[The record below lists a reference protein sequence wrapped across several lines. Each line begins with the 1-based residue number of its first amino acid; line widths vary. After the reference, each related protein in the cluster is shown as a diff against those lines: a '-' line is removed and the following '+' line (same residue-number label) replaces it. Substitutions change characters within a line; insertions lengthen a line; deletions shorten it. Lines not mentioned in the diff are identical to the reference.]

1 LYRAIDHYDDLLE
14 ESRLFKN
21 TIDEVLTLQIFYDD
35 MVYDRMNN
43 DDAEIDFDFE
53 DADFDLAD
61 EPPRVQPSNEPP
73 TLLPTDM
80 EVAELS
86 DRIYGPSET
95 GSAYGNIYTRNAPI
109 EGMTKTH
116 RNEIIAKGKRS
127 RADYV
132 GDAELNTFN
141 EAWRD
146 AATVIQERKIQ
157 ERLQETKNKKTNK
170 KKRKRPMG
178 GARIT
183 KSKKQRKQRKN
194 KSRKSSRR
202 NQKK

>member
-1 LYRAIDHYDDLLE
+1 MGCHCINVIHKNQA
-14 ESRLFKN
+14 KN

-43 DDAEIDFDFE
+43 DDADFDFE
-53 DADFDLAD
+53 DAEFNLAD
-61 EPPRVQPSNEPP
+61 EPPRVQPFDEPP

-86 DRIYGPSET
+86 DRIYGPSGT
-95 GSAYGNIYTRNAPI
+95 GSVYGNIYTRNVPI
-109 EGMTKTH
+109 ERMTKTR

-127 RADYV
+127 RADYL
-132 GDAELNTFN
+132 GDDELNTLN

-157 ERLQETKNKKTNK
+157 ERLQETNKKTNK

-178 GARIT
+178 GARIP
-183 KSKKQRKQRKN
+183 KSKKHRKN

>member
-1 LYRAIDHYDDLLE
+1 LIDHYADLPE
-14 ESRLFKN
+14 EIPFYSK
-21 TIDEVLTLQIFYDD
+21 IICKVLTLQIFYDD

-43 DDAEIDFDFE
+43 DDAEIDFDF
-53 DADFDLAD
+53 DDVDIDLAD
-61 EPPRVQPSNEPP
+61 EPPRVQQPEDRP
-73 TLLPTDM
+73 LLPTNM

-95 GSAYGNIYTRNAPI
+95 GLGLKRMRNVPI
-109 EGMTKTH
+109 KDMKKTD
-116 RNEIIAKGKRS
+116 RDAIIANAKRS

-132 GDAELNTFN
+132 GDADYSTFN

-146 AATVIQERKIQ
+146 AATVIQERK
-157 ERLQETKNKKTNK
+157 LQEIKNKKTNK
-170 KKRKRPMG
+170 KRRKRPTG

-183 KSKKQRKQRKN
+183 KSKKQRKN

-202 NQKK
+202 SQKK

>member
-1 LYRAIDHYDDLLE
+1 
-14 ESRLFKN
+14 
-21 TIDEVLTLQIFYDD
+21 
-35 MVYDRMNN
+35 MNN

-95 GSAYGNIYTRNAPI
+95 GAVYGNIYTRNAPI
-109 EGMTKTH
+109 EGMTKTR

-141 EAWRD
+141 DAWRD

-157 ERLQETKNKKTNK
+157 ERLQETNKKTNK

-183 KSKKQRKQRKN
+183 KSKKQRKHRKN
-194 KSRKSSRR
+194 KSRKSRYDVSSRR
-202 NQKK
+202 IKNSK